1 MDKKSHG
8 HSFEQ
13 LQWNSLLKVAATS
26 KVEGA
31 TKLKHLRLYAPKLPK
46 DLLHAA
52 ARSETFTN
60 DILRACTN
68 NYQRANEFYKWTPE
82 TGSTALHIAAMS
94 KHQCSEILLQSLTPR
109 TLEAMA
115 TVTNIRQE
123 TPFSLVL
130 KKNRLEMELR
140 TNKVRILLQNGYKPT
155 VEDLCNGCEHDNA
168 DDFKLLFLSG
178 DILAHSKDPL
188 RFLLVLALYCQKRSS
203 QNGQATSKGTLE
215 TGKK

>member
-1 MDKKSHG
+1 MDNER
-8 HSFEQ
+8 HSGSLKP
-13 LQWNSLLKVAATS
+13 LQRNSLLKVAATS

-31 TKLKHLRLYAPKLPK
+31 TKLEHLHRYAPKLPE
-46 DLLHAA
+46 DLLHAV

-60 DILRACTN
+60 DILRVCTN
-68 NYQRANEFYKWTPE
+68 KYELANEFYKWTPKN
-82 TGSTALHIAAMS
+82 GNTALHIAAMS

-115 TVTNIRQE
+115 TVTNKRQE

-155 VEDLCNGCEHDNA
+155 VEDLCNGCMHDNA

-178 DILAHSKDPL
+178 DILGHSKDPL

>member
-1 MDKKSHG
+1 MDKKSH
-8 HSFEQ
+8 SDSLKP

-31 TKLKHLRLYAPKLPK
+31 TKLEHLCPYAPELPK
-46 DLLHAA
+46 DLLHAV

-68 NYQRANEFYKWTPE
+68 TYELADEFYMWT
-82 TGSTALHIAAMS
+82 SKDRNTALHIAAMS

-109 TLEAMA
+109 ILETMA
-115 TVTNIRQE
+115 TATNIQQE

-130 KKNRLEMELR
+130 KENHSEMELR

-155 VEDLCNGCEHDNA
+155 VEDLWNGCMHDNA

-203 QNGQATSKGTLE
+203 PTGQATSKGTFE